1 MRRFV
6 LRRSID
12 ATGISG
18 TGDVAE
24 GVRFSD
30 GTAVIRWSTGEHR
43 STVIWSSVEAAE
55 AVHGHNGATR
65 VHWLDAAPESVTL
78 LSMMLLQPPAA

>member
-6 LRRSID
+6 LRRSVD
-12 ATGISG
+12 VSG
-18 TGDVAE
+18 VSGLGDVAE
-24 GVRFSD
+24 GCQFAD
-30 GTAVIRWSTGEHR
+30 GTVAIRWSTGEHR

-65 VHWLDAAPESVTL
+65 VHWLDADPESITL
-78 LSMMLLQPPAA
+78 LSMMLLPPAA